1 MTPDVP
7 ASPLAEPA
15 PQRIRFGIVLL
26 PNFTLTAFSGFV
38 DMLRLSADDGDYSK
52 PVRCAWSVIGETLAP
67 VRASCGIQITPWET
81 FDGAEP
87 FDYVVVVGG
96 LLHSGPQAG
105 PKRSSSS
112 AARRRPARRSSA
124 SARACSR

>member
-1 MTPDVP
+1 MP
-7 ASPLAEPA
+7 E
-15 PQRIRFGIVLL
+15 RIRFGIVLL

-81 FDGAEP
+81 FDEAQP

-105 PKRSSSS
+105 PKRSTSS
-112 AARRRPARRSSA
+112 AARPPTAQRSSA
-124 SARACSR
+124 SVPACSR

>member
-15 PQRIRFGIVLL
+15 PRRIRFGIVLL

-81 FDGAEP
+81 FDAAEP

-96 LLHSGPQAG
+96 LLHSGPPAA
-105 PKRSSSS
+105 PRHSTSS
-112 AARRRPARRSSA
+112 AARRRAARRWSA
-124 SARACSR
+124 SAPACSR

>member
-1 MTPDVP
+1 MTTDVP
-7 ASPLAEPA
+7 ASPEPT
-15 PQRIRFGIVLL
+15 PRRIRFGIVLL

-81 FDGAEP
+81 FDAAEP

-96 LLHSGPQAG
+96 LHSGPQA
-105 PKRSSSS
+105 PETLDFIR
-112 AARRRPARRSSA
+112 AAAGGA
-124 SARACSR
+124 TVVGICTACSR